1 MAKQK
6 DAQAPEDDDVSTAT
20 ATAAMDESEEETQ
33 LLDLQVQV
41 ESPTACERH
50 ITVSVSRADINR
62 YLDDAIGDLMPEASV
77 PGFRAG
83 RAPRKLVEQRFKKEL
98 GEQVKGKLL
107 MDSLTQI
114 SEEQNFAAISD
125 PDFDL
130 EAVELPDEGPMT
142 FEFDVEVRPEFKLP
156 EWRGLK
162 LNRPV
167 REFSEADIDEHL
179 EGKISRYGQLVPSDA
194 PAAEGD
200 YVTVNTVARFDGEV
214 VARDEER
221 MVRVRPVLSFSDGRI
236 EGFADAMVGAKAGD
250 KKAFKVTLTHDA
262 PNHDLRGKEV
272 DVELE
277 VLEVK
282 KLKLPELDEDF
293 LAELGDYESEQQF
306 RDALKENLSRQ
317 LEYEQGRIAR
327 RQITALLVESADW
340 ELPPGLLKRQST
352 RELERAVME
361 LRRAGFSEAAIRARE
376 NELRQ
381 NSAASTAAA
390 LKEHFILERIAED
403 QNLDVDEGDF
413 DAEIML
419 MSMQSGESPRR
430 VRAQLEKRGLMDVL
444 RNQVIERKV
453 LELVQS
459 QAKFKDEPFELPK
472 NEVEAIPV
480 AAGGRGAQSIPEAL
494 EDEGAEDRE
503 KKTYE

>member
-1 MAKQK
+1 MAKQD
-6 DAQAPEDDDVSTAT
+6 DAVAT
-20 ATAAMDESEEETQ
+20 DEVEGEEEVQ
-33 LLDLQVQV
+33 PLDLTVQV
-41 ESPTACERH
+41 DSPSACERH
-50 ITVSVSRADINR
+50 ITVSVSRADIDR
-62 YLDDAIGDLMPEASV
+62 YLDDAIGEMMPMATV

-83 RAPRKLVEQRFKKEL
+83 RAPRKLVEQRFKTEL

-114 SEEQNFAAISD
+114 SEEQQFAAISD

-130 EAVELPDEGPMT
+130 EAVELPEEGPMT
-142 FEFDVEVRPEFKLP
+142 FEFDIEVRPEFELP

-194 PAAEGD
+194 PAMEGD
-200 YVTVNTVARFDGEV
+200 FVTVNTVARFDGEV
-214 VARDEER
+214 VSRDEER

-236 EGFADAMVGAKAGD
+236 EGFAEAMVGAKAGD
-250 KKAFKVTLTHDA
+250 TKKFEVTLTGDA
-262 PNHDLRGKEV
+262 PNTDLRGKDVE
-272 DVELE
+272 VELE

-282 KLKLPELDEDF
+282 KLKLPELDEEF
-293 LAELGDYESEQQF
+293 LGELGGYKTEEEF
-306 RDALKENLSRQ
+306 REALKLNLSRQ

-327 RQITALLVESADW
+327 RQITSLLVESADW
-340 ELPPGLLKRQST
+340 ALPPGLLKRQSS

-403 QNLDVDEGDF
+403 QGLDVDEGDY

-430 VRAQLEKRGLMDVL
+430 VRAQLEKRGLMDIL

-459 QAKFKDEPFELPK
+459 QAKFKDEPYELPK

-494 EDEGAEDRE
+494 EDVGSEERE

>member
-1 MAKQK
+1 MAKQD
-6 DAQAPEDDDVSTAT
+6 DALTAELEDGV
-20 ATAAMDESEEETQ
+20 EGEEETQ
-33 LLDLQVQV
+33 PLELQVQV
-41 ESPTACERH
+41 ESPSACERH
-50 ITVSVSRADINR
+50 ISVSVSRGDIDR
-62 YLDDAIGDLMPEASV
+62 YLDDAIGEMMPMATV

-83 RAPRKLVEQRFKKEL
+83 RAPRKLVEQRFKSEL

-114 SEEQNFAAISD
+114 SEEQKFAAISD

-142 FEFDVEVRPEFKLP
+142 FEFDVEVRPEFELP

-179 EGKISRYGQLVPSDA
+179 EGKISRYGQLVPSDD

-200 YVTVNTVARFDGEV
+200 YVTVNTVARVDGEV

-236 EGFADAMVGAKAGD
+236 EDFAKSMVGAKAGD
-250 KKAFKVTLTHDA
+250 KKTFSVKLTHDA
-262 PNHDLRGKEV
+262 PNAELRGKEV
-272 DVELE
+272 EVEFD

-282 KLKLPELDEDF
+282 KLKLPELDEEF
-293 LAELGDYESEQQF
+293 LGELGGYKTEEEF
-306 RDALKENLSRQ
+306 REALKLNLSRQ

-340 ELPPGLLKRQST
+340 ELPPGLLKRQSS

-381 NSAASTAAA
+381 NSGASTAAA

-403 QNLDVDEGDF
+403 QNLDVDEGDY

-430 VRAQLEKRGLMDVL
+430 VRAQLEKRGLMDIL

-459 QAKFKDEPFELPK
+459 QAKFKDEPYELPK

-480 AAGGRGAQSIPEAL
+480 AAGGRGAEAIPEAH
-494 EDEGAEDRE
+494 EDQGPEEPGKPRYE
-503 KKTYE
+503 KG